1 VNGQATSQGPTLTFG
16 SAGRN
21 AGNYTIGVTATAEGY
36 NAGTAQTAVT
46 VQSYSPPTGTVRAAP
61 ASIYVGDTS
70 ALSATFTAGQ
80 CGGPLGPP
88 AYTVTE
94 GSVAGTTFNSAGVQ
108 FAPAGPT
115 EQQKTITVT
124 ARVTD
129 PRGAGTA
136 TTTITVRQRAQVT
149 PRRLPDVTF
158 NQGSDRINNCGK
170 RVLLEDLKTLF
181 DSDPGGQ
188 VVFVGHITQSEVR
201 RTGLDLKRAMN
212 AAAVISAGSSV
223 CARFPADKIL
233 VNNVGPTDNGV
244 DYQPFFCETSTK
256 EKAGQAVKQTDE
268 AKMRRV
274 EVWFVPTGG
283 SMPPSAQNAKSAS
296 SQNVNTLGCPK

>member
-1 VNGQATSQGPTLTFG
+1 MRV
-16 SAGRN
+16 
-21 AGNYTIGVTATAEGY
+21 
-36 NAGTAQTAVT
+36 
-46 VQSYSPPTGTVRAAP
+46 AA
-61 ASIYVGDTS
+61 I
-70 ALSATFTAGQ
+70 
-80 CGGPLGPP
+80 
-88 AYTVTE
+88 
-94 GSVAGTTFNSAGVQ
+94 
-108 FAPAGPT
+108 
-115 EQQKTITVT
+115 T

-136 TTTITVRQRAQVT
+136 TTNIICRTRAAVV
-149 PRRLPDVTF
+149 PKRLPDITF
-158 NQGSDRINNCGK
+158 NQNSDRINNCGK

-188 VVFVGHITQSEVR
+188 VVFVGHMSQAEVR

-212 AAAVISAGSSV
+212 ASAVISAGSGV